1 MSALLEQHG
10 GSHYLDMVIQPIEF
24 IHANRLGYDEGT
36 AVVYL
41 SRWKSKGGIA
51 DLQKAKHH
59 IELLLEFIGSVT
71 RLEGERP
78 RAIVHMDEK
87 ISAGEYISA
96 NRIDD
101 LEAAAIKSLVS
112 WNYREDLERAIS
124 SINTLMLKELE
135 LEL

>member
-1 MSALLEQHG
+1 
-10 GSHYLDMVIQPIEF
+10 
-24 IHANRLGYDEGT
+24 
-36 AVVYL
+36 
-41 SRWKSKGGIA
+41 
-51 DLQKAKHH
+51 
-59 IELLLEFIGSVT
+59 
-71 RLEGERP
+71 
-78 RAIVHMDEK
+78 MDEK

-101 LEAAAIKSLVS
+101 LEAAAIRSLVN